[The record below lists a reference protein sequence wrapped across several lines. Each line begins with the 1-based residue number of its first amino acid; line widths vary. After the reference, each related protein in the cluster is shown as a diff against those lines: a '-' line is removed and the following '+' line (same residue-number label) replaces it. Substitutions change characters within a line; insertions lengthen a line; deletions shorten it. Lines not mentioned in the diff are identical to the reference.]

1 MTHTLTYAVD
11 GIITGKVYTFRFKA
25 VNEKGSSAFSEYI
38 SIAASKPPQK
48 SSTPQVNYQLSTRKT
63 IFISWALNDDGLGIG
78 GMITGYKLYMDD
90 GYGGELK
97 EVLNTVGFTS

>member
-38 SIAASKPPQK
+38 SIAASKPP
-48 SSTPQVNYQLSTRKT
+48 
-63 IFISWALNDDGLGIG
+63 
-78 GMITGYKLYMDD
+78 
-90 GYGGELK
+90 
-97 EVLNTVGFTS
+97 